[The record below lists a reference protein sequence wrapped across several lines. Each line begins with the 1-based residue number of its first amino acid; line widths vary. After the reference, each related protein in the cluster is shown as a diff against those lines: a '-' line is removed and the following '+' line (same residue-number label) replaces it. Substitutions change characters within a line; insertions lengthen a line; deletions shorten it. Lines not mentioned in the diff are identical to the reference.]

1 MHLAVR
7 VMAAVAPLL
16 MLAGCDEAWF
26 GDSGR
31 FREDFHYSY
40 PLQAG
45 GRFSIENTN
54 GSIEINVWDQ
64 DTVEINGTKYAPSEQ
79 MLKDIKIDVSAQ
91 PSSVSVRTVPAFHFR
106 NGGAK
111 YSIRVPRRVQL
122 DRVVSS
128 NGGIRVYDVEGVAH
142 LKSTNGG
149 IRVSRV
155 KGELDARTTNGAIEA
170 VNQSGD
176 AILHTTNGGIHVDME
191 NGTLEAG
198 TTNGGIEARLA
209 KGDPSKPVRLESTN
223 GHIEVSMDSPR
234 ELRANTSNSSI
245 ELRMPAEGA
254 KVRARTS
261 NSAIQTEFDELSRA
275 MTSKHSLEG
284 TIAGGGPLIDLATS
298 NGHIR
303 LLRR

>member
-1 MHLAVR
+1 MRLALR
-7 VMAAVAPLL
+7 FLAAVVPLL
-16 MLAGCDEAWF
+16 VLTGCDEGWF
-26 GDSGR
+26 GDSDR

-40 PLQAG
+40 PLESG
-45 GRFSIENTN
+45 GRFSIENLN

-64 DTVEINGTKYAPSEQ
+64 NTVEINGTKYAPTEQ
-79 MLKDIKIDVSAQ
+79 TLKDIKIDVSAQ
-91 PSSVSVRTVPAFHFR
+91 PTSVSVRTVAAYNFR

-122 DRVVSS
+122 DRVVST

-155 KGELDARTTNGAIEA
+155 KGELDARTTNGGIEA
-170 VNQSGD
+170 IGQAGD
-176 AILHTTNGGIHVDME
+176 AILHTTNGGIQVDME

-198 TTNGGIEARLA
+198 TSNGGIDARLA

-223 GHIEVSMDSPR
+223 GHIEVSMDGPR
-234 ELRANTSNSSI
+234 ELRASTSNSSI
-245 ELRMPAEGA
+245 EVRMPPAGA
-254 KVRARTS
+254 KIRARTS
-261 NSAIQTEFDELSRA
+261 NSAIQTDFDELSRS
-275 MTSKHSLEG
+275 MTSKHSLDG
-284 TIAGGGPLIDLATS
+284 LIAGGGPLIDLSTS